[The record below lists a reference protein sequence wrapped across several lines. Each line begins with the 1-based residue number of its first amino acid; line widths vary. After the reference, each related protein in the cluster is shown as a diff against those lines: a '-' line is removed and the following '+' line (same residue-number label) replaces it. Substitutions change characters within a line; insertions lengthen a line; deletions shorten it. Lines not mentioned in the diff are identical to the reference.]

1 MDAQFQSRRLIGT
14 TFPGKRNMTDSF
26 RSRLQRGDRLHGVI
40 LAIDA
45 PEVVE
50 MMSAVGFDWFFIDG
64 EHAPLTPAALQRL
77 IMAARDVPCVVRVP
91 AHDEFWI
98 KQVLDSGA
106 AGIIAP
112 MVNTPAQ
119 ARTVVAR
126 AKYPPLGTR
135 GVGTSRALGYGSG
148 IAEYVARANDEIAVI
163 VQAEHIDAVRDIDAI
178 AATPGV
184 DALFVGPYDL
194 SLSMSKAGQVED
206 PAVVEAIAKIEAAGR
221 AHRLPLGYFGV
232 APDAV
237 SPWMRRGFTLIACGV
252 DMMMLGGKAREILGS
267 LRDIARD

>member
-1 MDAQFQSRRLIGT
+1 MHE
-14 TFPGKRNMTDSF
+14 NF
-26 RSRLQRGDRLHGVI
+26 RSRLQRGDRLHGLI
-40 LAIDA
+40 LAIDS

-50 MMSAVGFDWFFIDG
+50 MMSSVGFDWFFIDG

-119 ARTVVAR
+119 ARTVVGR
-126 AKYPPLGTR
+126 AKYPPAGTR
-135 GVGTSRALGYGSG
+135 GVGTSRALGYGYG
-148 IAEYVARANDEIAVI
+148 IADYVARANDEIAVI
-163 VQAEHIDAVRDIDAI
+163 VQVEHIEAVHHVEAI

-184 DALFVGPYDL
+184 DALFVGPFDL
-194 SLSMSKAGQVED
+194 SLSMGKAGQVDD

-221 AHRLPLGYFGV
+221 AQGLPLGFFGV
-232 APDAV
+232 TPDAV
-237 SPWMRRGFTLIACGV
+237 AGWMRRGFTLIACGV
-252 DMMMLGGKAREILGS
+252 DMMMLGARARDVLGS
-267 LRDIARD
+267 LREIAKD